1 MCCVPNDEER
11 KQFDLPHAMRV
22 FNALKKHKFE
32 KENEIRAITYK
43 RERLDWKFRLS
54 LTLGHSIRS
63 SGVLRQLT
71 KCSGYDADQ

>member
-11 KQFDLPHAMRV
+11 KRFDLPHAMRV

-43 RERLDWKFRLS
+43 REKETGLEVPFKFNFGTQYS
-54 LTLGHSIRS
+54 
-63 SGVLRQLT
+63 
-71 KCSGYDADQ
+71 

>member
-43 RERLDWKFRLS
+43 REKETGLEVPFKFNFGTQYSYLGCPETVDKMLRL
-54 LTLGHSIRS
+54 
-63 SGVLRQLT
+63 
-71 KCSGYDADQ
+71 